1 MNLWKNLTIFRNLKN
16 NNHGKKKAEHELSS
30 CLCEEVI
37 KIIRK
42 IIRILAFI
50 VLMISLWM
58 IVKIVVIDYYKE
70 SKLAEEA
77 QQIYYDNDDTKEESQ
92 EERFSDLIKINPDI
106 KAWIN
111 ISNTRVNYPVVQSS
125 EDDRNYYLTHNYK
138 KEYSQYGS
146 IFIDAV
152 CTAGTDSKNVILHGH
167 HMRNGEM
174 FANILKFSDVNFCR
188 ENPIIN
194 FDTLN
199 ETRKYKVI
207 SIFKTNTLPEQGE
220 IFNYQIS
227 SFGKGKFM
235 EFVKNVKKR
244 SLIYFPVDVDEND
257 QLITLSTCSYEFKD
271 FRTVVVARKI
281 RKEESDYVDVNNIK
295 EAENPLWPDCWYKKH
310 GGVRPS

>member
-1 MNLWKNLTIFRNLKN
+1 M
-16 NNHGKKKAEHELSS
+16 
-30 CLCEEVI
+30 
-37 KIIRK
+37 
-42 IIRILAFI
+42 AFI
-50 VLMISLWM
+50 VLIASLWM
-58 IVKIVVIDYYKE
+58 IIKIVVVDYYKE
-70 SKLAEEA
+70 SKLAKEA
-77 QQIYYDNDDTKEESQ
+77 QQIYYDNDSDEEKSQ
-92 EERFSDLIKINPDI
+92 QERFLDLVKINPDI

-111 ISNTRVNYPVVQSS
+111 ISNTRVNYPVVQSP
-125 EDDRNYYLTHNYK
+125 ENDNNYYLTHNYK

-152 CTAGTDSKNVILHGH
+152 CTEGTDSKNVILHGH
-167 HMRNGEM
+167 HMKNGEM
-174 FANILKFSDVNFCR
+174 FANILKFGDVNFCR

-207 SIFKTNTLPEQGE
+207 SVFKTNTLPEQGE

-244 SLIYFPVDVDEND
+244 SLIYFPVDVEEDD
-257 QLITLSTCSYEFKD
+257 RLLTLSTCSYEFKD
-271 FRTVVVARKI
+271 FRTVVVARKV
-281 RKEESDYVDVNNIK
+281 RKEESYYVDVSKIA
-295 EAENPLWPDCWYKKH
+295 EASNPLWPDCWYEKH

>member
-1 MNLWKNLTIFRNLKN
+1 MINIIRRFIRTLAFAVLIVSL
-16 NNHGKKKAEHELSS
+16 GII
-30 CLCEEVI
+30 I
-37 KIIRK
+37 KIV
-42 IIRILAFI
+42 F
-50 VLMISLWM
+50 
-58 IVKIVVIDYYKE
+58 IDYYKE

-77 QQIYYDNDDTKEESQ
+77 QQIYYDNDDDDEEPSQ
-92 EERFSDLIKINPDI
+92 QERFADLIKINPDI
-106 KAWIN
+106 KAWIY
-111 ISNTRVNYPVVQSS
+111 ISNTRVNYPVLQTP

-146 IFIDAV
+146 IFMDSV
-152 CTAGTDSKNVILHGH
+152 CTLGTESKNVILHGH
-167 HMRNGEM
+167 HMKNGEM
-174 FANILKFSDVNFCR
+174 FANILKYGEVDFCK

-244 SLIYFPVDVDEND
+244 SLIYFPVDVEEDD

-271 FRTVVVARKI
+271 FRTVVVARKV
-281 RKEESDYVDVNNIK
+281 RKEESDYVDVNKIK
-295 EAENPLWPDCWYKKH
+295 EAPNPLWPDCWYEKH

>member
-1 MNLWKNLTIFRNLKN
+1 MID
-16 NNHGKKKAEHELSS
+16 
-30 CLCEEVI
+30 
-37 KIIRK
+37 IIRK
-42 IIRILAFI
+42 IIRGLAFI
-50 VLMISLWM
+50 VLMVSLWI
-58 IVKIVVIDYYKE
+58 IVKIVFIDYYKE

-77 QQIYYDNDDTKEESQ
+77 QQIYYDDHNDEEQSQ
-92 EERFSDLIKINPDI
+92 QERFADLIKINPDI

-111 ISNTRVNYPVVQSS
+111 ISNTRINYPVVQAP
-125 EDDRNYYLTHNYK
+125 ENDRNYYLTHNYK

-146 IFIDAV
+146 IFIDSV
-152 CTAGTDSKNVILHGH
+152 CSAGTDSKNIILHGH

-174 FANILKFSDVNFCR
+174 FANILKFSDVEFCK

-235 EFVKNVKKR
+235 EFVEDVKKR
-244 SLIYFPVDVDEND
+244 SLVYFPVDVNESD
-257 QLITLSTCSYEFKD
+257 QLLTLSTCSYEFKD
-271 FRTVVVARKI
+271 FRTVVVARKV
-281 RKEESDYVDVNNIK
+281 RKEESDYVDVSLIK
-295 EAENPLWPDCWYKKH
+295 TAPNPLWPDCWYREQ
-310 GGVRPS
+310 GRSAP

>member
-1 MNLWKNLTIFRNLKN
+1 M
-16 NNHGKKKAEHELSS
+16 
-30 CLCEEVI
+30 V
-37 KIIRK
+37 
-42 IIRILAFI
+42 
-50 VLMISLWM
+50 SLWI
-58 IVKIVVIDYYKE
+58 IVKIVFIDYYKE

-77 QQIYYDNDDTKEESQ
+77 QQIYYDDHNDEEQSQ
-92 EERFSDLIKINPDI
+92 QERFADLIKINPDI

-111 ISNTRVNYPVVQSS
+111 ISNTRINYPVVQAP
-125 EDDRNYYLTHNYK
+125 ENDRNYYLTHNYK

-146 IFIDAV
+146 IFIDSV
-152 CTAGTDSKNVILHGH
+152 CSAGTDSKNIILHGH

-174 FANILKFSDVNFCR
+174 FANILKFSDVEFCK

-235 EFVKNVKKR
+235 EFVEDVKKR
-244 SLIYFPVDVDEND
+244 SLVYFPVDVNESD
-257 QLITLSTCSYEFKD
+257 QLLTLSTCSYEFKD
-271 FRTVVVARKI
+271 FRTVVVARKV
-281 RKEESDYVDVNNIK
+281 RKEESDYVDVSLIK
-295 EAENPLWPDCWYKKH
+295 TAPNPLWPDCWYREQ
-310 GGVRPS
+310 GRSAP

>member
-1 MNLWKNLTIFRNLKN
+1 MIN
-16 NNHGKKKAEHELSS
+16 
-30 CLCEEVI
+30 
-37 KIIRK
+37 IIRK

-50 VLMISLWM
+50 VLIASLWM
-58 IVKIVVIDYYKE
+58 IVKIVVVDYYKE
-70 SKLAEEA
+70 SKLAKEA
-77 QQIYYDNDDTKEESQ
+77 QQIYYNNDNVEEESQ
-92 EERFSDLIKINPDI
+92 QERFSELVKINPDI

-111 ISNTRVNYPVVQSS
+111 ISNTRVNYPVVQSP
-125 EDDRNYYLTHNYK
+125 ENDNNYYLTHNYK

-152 CTAGTDSKNVILHGH
+152 CTEGTDSKNVILHGH

-174 FANILKFSDVNFCR
+174 FANILKFGDVNFCR

-207 SIFKTNTLPEQGE
+207 SVFKTNTLPEQGE

-244 SLIYFPVDVDEND
+244 SLIYFPVDVEEDD
-257 QLITLSTCSYEFKD
+257 RLLTLSTCSYEFKD
-271 FRTVVVARKI
+271 FRTVVVARKV
-281 RKEESDYVDVNNIK
+281 RKEESDYVDVSKIA
-295 EAENPLWPDCWYKKH
+295 EASNPLWPDCWYEKH